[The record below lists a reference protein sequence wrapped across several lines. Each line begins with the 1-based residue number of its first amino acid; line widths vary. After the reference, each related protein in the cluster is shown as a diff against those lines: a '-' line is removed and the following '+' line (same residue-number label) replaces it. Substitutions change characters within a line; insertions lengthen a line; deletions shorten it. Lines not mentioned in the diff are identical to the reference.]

1 MKKISR
7 IIPSVMFSQ
16 HPDHASRPFWH
27 NQEFIETHSELKES
41 YLMYK
46 DLGAQEI
53 MWDWEGKL
61 VDEAVIEKLL
71 GKYTEFFQKN
81 PLGRDIFLT
90 FRVPNPRVE
99 SGYRLGRAIMVILS
113 AQDLARGFNLKHP
126 PLFEVI
132 LPMVETAAELVQINK
147 SFQLIGEAVS
157 DSFAQDAMQ
166 HKLVELIPLF
176 ETVPTILKSGDII
189 RQYTRLAKEKLNIDI
204 EYLRPFC
211 ARSDP
216 ALNSGIVPTTLAI
229 KWALSEYAKFTTE
242 TGIPT
247 YPIIA
252 PGSPHFRGGLTPAS
266 VDAFIDEFLGVRT
279 IVIQSAFR
287 YDFDIED
294 VKAGIKKIT
303 KRIPTTKTKLLDD
316 AIFADI
322 KTIIPWFEDPYKK
335 TIKEFAA
342 SIIKIST
349 HVPPRRERMQHVG
362 IFGYSRN
369 VGNDNLPRAIGF
381 TASCYSL
388 GIPPEL
394 IGTGRGIHMARKNN
408 KLGVV
413 ESLYTSL
420 KPALEAAGRYLRRDS
435 ILELGLKYVAED
447 VKIIEDYL
455 GHKLG
460 PQTPNEHKHAS
471 IVAGIVSSLERAVDL
486 KPQVEAAA
494 LLRQNI
500 G

>member
-1 MKKISR
+1 MKTIR
-7 IIPSVMFSQ
+7 TIPSVMFSQ
-16 HPDHASRPFWH
+16 HPDHANRPFWH
-27 NQEFIETHSELKES
+27 HQAFIETHSELKES

-71 GKYTEFFQKN
+71 GKYVEFFQKN

-113 AQDLARGFNLKHP
+113 AQDLALTSNLKHP

-132 LPMVETAAELVQINK
+132 LPMVETATELVQINK
-147 SFQLIGEAVS
+147 SFQLIAEAVS
-157 DSFAQDAMQ
+157 DSFSTDEKR

-229 KWALSEYAKFTTE
+229 KWALSEYAKFTTD

-252 PGSPHFRGGLTPAS
+252 PGSPHFRGGLTPS
-266 VDAFIDEFLGVRT
+266 TVDEFIDEFPGIRT

-287 YDFDIED
+287 YDFDIEE
-294 VKAGIKKIT
+294 VKVGINKIT
-303 KRIPTTKTKLLDD
+303 KRLPTTKTQILDEQTYS
-316 AIFADI
+316 DI
-322 KTIIPWFEDPYKK
+322 TSIIPWFEDPYKK
-335 TIKEFAA
+335 TIKELAA

-362 IFGYSRN
+362 IFGYSRS
-369 VGNDNLPRAIGF
+369 VGDDNLPRAIGF

-394 IGTGRGIHMARKNN
+394 IGTGRGIQIARRN
-408 KLGVV
+408 KKLEVV
-413 ESLYTSL
+413 ESLYKNL
-420 KPALEAAGRYLRRDS
+420 KPALETSGRYLRHES
-435 ILELGLKYVAED
+435 LSELGLKDVAED

-460 PQTPNEHKHAS
+460 PQTAHEHEHAD
-471 IVAGIVSSLERAVDL
+471 IVAQIVSSLGRTDDL

-494 LLRQNI
+494 LLRRNI